1 VSVPSRLPWPLV
13 FQVLGVIAAVA
24 LVVATWQIWLLIFA
38 ALIVA
43 AAILPAARVGERY
56 RVPRPV
62 TVLAVYV
69 AMAGLL
75 ALVGR
80 LLWPALSE
88 QSAQFM
94 DHLPD
99 LLARARDWFGN
110 VDDFLARWGA
120 EVPTPKAEHVQG
132 IVGVLVANSLKVTAG
147 VVGAVVGVVAILVIG
162 AYFVIDAEFLGR
174 GLAALLPRAHRATA
188 LQLTEPVLER
198 IGGYVRGQILVSI
211 CVGIILGVGLSLI
224 GVRYAI
230 LIGVIALVLNF
241 VPWIGS
247 FVAFLF
253 ALAAALNE
261 SLTHAGA
268 TVGLF
273 AVSNLIEG
281 KVLVPY
287 LVGRATGL
295 HPVIVLVGLLMGA
308 HLAGLI
314 GALVAI
320 PLLAATWE
328 IIRTLYVDP
337 RRG

>member
-1 VSVPSRLPWPLV
+1 MSVPSRLPWPLV

-24 LVVATWQIWLLIFA
+24 LVVATWQIWLLVFA

-43 AAILPAARVGERY
+43 AAILPAARVGESY
-56 RVPRPV
+56 RVPRGV

-69 AMAGLL
+69 VMAALL

-88 QSAQFM
+88 QSRQFM
-94 DHLPD
+94 DQLPE
-99 LLARARDWFGN
+99 LLARARGWLGN
-110 VDDFLARWGA
+110 VDDFLARWGT
-120 EVPTPKAEHVQG
+120 EVPTPKASHLEG
-132 IVGVLVANSLKVTAG
+132 LVGTLVANSLKVTAG
-147 VVGAVVGVVAILVIG
+147 VVGAVVGLVAILVVG
-162 AYFVIDAEFLGR
+162 AFFVIDAEHLGR
-174 GLAALLPRAHRATA
+174 GLAALLPRAYRATA
-188 LQLTEPVLER
+188 HQLTEPVLER
-198 IGGYVRGQILVSI
+198 IGGYVRGQVLVSI

-230 LIGVIALVLNF
+230 LIGAIATVLNF

-247 FVAFLF
+247 FVAFLL

-261 SLTHAGA
+261 SVAQAGL

-320 PLLAATWE
+320 PFLAATWE
-328 IIRTLYVDP
+328 IVRTLYVDP